1 MSDLLI
7 RSLDDQTLNRL
18 KRRARAAGRSLQSE
32 TRLILEQAAGRSL
45 DESLQVAAA
54 WRKKLGK
61 RSTDSAAMVREDR
74 QR

>member
-1 MSDLLI
+1 MPDLLV
-7 RSLDDQTLNRL
+7 RNLDDQTLNRL

-45 DESLQVAAA
+45 KESLQVAAA

-61 RSTDSAAMVREDR
+61 RSTDSAAMIREDR